1 MLYYITKPDEGLYLS
16 AVIRCPDGRD
26 AVYWTV
32 FRRDAKVYK
41 RLESARQMAAR
52 VGGSVQDQEGNTH
65 DD

>member
-41 RLESARQMAAR
+41 RLESAR
-52 VGGSVQDQEGNTH
+52 
-65 DD
+65 